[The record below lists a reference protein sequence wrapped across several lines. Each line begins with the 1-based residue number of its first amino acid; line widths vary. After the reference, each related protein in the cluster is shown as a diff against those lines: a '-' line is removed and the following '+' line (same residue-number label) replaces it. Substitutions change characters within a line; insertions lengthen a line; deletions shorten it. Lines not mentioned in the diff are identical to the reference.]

1 MKRKKTAI
9 AAAIAMLVGGPV
21 FSGEI
26 ADLGGRDPVFA
37 AETALP
43 ANPGFTDWAGG
54 VNWKMSGNEKLEL
67 RAAGRMYFSDDA
79 AFEQYNGKETVNG
92 NGNSVRIMSEG
103 GGLGYYPVSL
113 LGALKKNSTEVKGPE
128 VTLTNFDTVFI
139 AREVPG
145 ATVHV
150 GGGASLSVGARQF
163 ISSGG
168 QLYVAGAG
176 SLALGS
182 GDDKMDFVYVGGG
195 TAALSVNNYVTSSI
209 SIPGKL
215 EIHAKK
221 AVFEGNGGD
230 EQGKET
236 IAVAGGQLVLD
247 VDDVSVN
254 GNIRVGISSS
264 GVASRTDKSGSSVTI
279 GSDDAFVRITG
290 DVAVSSA
297 GGSLAVN
304 MSGEASSFTGTVT
317 EVMAKDD
324 QGQEIVNSMA
334 GTRFT
339 AGDGA
344 TIHLTG
350 DSAIR
355 SVTSNGAII
364 NTGTNT
370 LKIGELVN
378 REKGTT
384 ISTESIESG
393 QIEIGNNR
401 SENEGKLTLVL
412 NKKASEALSGDNRK
426 AAEQIAEVIKLGE
439 TSTSGY
445 QAQTEEDDLL
455 GKRTVDIGADGT
467 ILSVSEAKNTVT
479 DSLQKIGAMNFL
491 TFRAQINDVS
501 KRMGDLR
508 SMPQADGMW
517 ARAIAGQSEYKSIH
531 NTYQTLQ
538 IGADKRIGNIYVGGT
553 ASYTDG
559 EGKLDNGS
567 TDDKNWSFG
576 LYGGWIADD
585 GQYIDIIIKRHKLDT
600 DFDLHT
606 QSGTG
611 VNGRYHT
618 WGTSAS
624 VEYGWRLGI
633 ADTDYYIEPQAE
645 LMIGHLNGVSHT
657 TNVGTNI
664 KQEGIDT
671 AVGRVGIAAGWIS
684 PEKTG
689 SAYLKASVLHDWEGD
704 AKTRVSNK
712 KAMRSYTE
720 DMGGTW
726 GEFALGGTWNI
737 NKSLA
742 AYGEVE
748 TTAGNPVR
756 TTYQVSGGIR
766 YSF

>member
-43 ANPGFTDWAGG
+43 ANPGFTDWASG
-54 VNWKMSGNEKLEL
+54 VNWKMTGTDKMEIRASG
-67 RAAGRMYFSDDA
+67 GTYFKSDE
-79 AFEQYNGKETVNG
+79 AFEQYNGEETVNG
-92 NGNSVRIMSEG
+92 DGNSVRIMSEG
-103 GGLGYYPVSL
+103 GGSGYYPVSL
-113 LGALKKNSTEVKGPE
+113 LGALKENSTEIKGPE
-128 VTLTNFDTVFI
+128 VTLTDFDTVFI
-139 AREVPG
+139 GRTVPG

-150 GGGASLSVGARQF
+150 TRGASLSVGARQF

-176 SLALGS
+176 SLTLGS
-182 GDDKMDFVYVGGG
+182 AADKMDFVYVGGG
-195 TAALSVNNYVTSSI
+195 TAALSVNNYVATGI

-230 EQGKET
+230 ELGKET

-254 GNIRVGISSS
+254 GNIRVGISNS
-264 GVASRTDKSGSSVTI
+264 GVASGTDKSGSSVTI
-279 GSDDAFVRITG
+279 GSDDASVRITG

-344 TIHLTG
+344 AIHLTG
-350 DSAIR
+350 DSTIR

-364 NTGTNT
+364 DTGTNT
-370 LKIGELVN
+370 LKIEELIN

-384 ISTESIESG
+384 ISTGSLERG
-393 QIEIGNNR
+393 QIEIGSNR
-401 SENEGKLTLVL
+401 NENGGKLTVALDDSAAGQL
-412 NKKASEALSGDNRK
+412 GGNSPEEAARQIVATTEIKQGDK
-426 AAEQIAEVIKLGE
+426 SAIY
-439 TSTSGY
+439 T
-445 QAQTEEDDLL
+445 TEESAAI
-455 GKRTVDIGADGT
+455 GKMKVMTDTEGNI
-467 ILSVSEAKNTVT
+467 ISVSEAKNTVT

-517 ARAIAGQSEYKSIH
+517 ARAVAGQSEYKSIH

-538 IGADKRIGNIYVGGT
+538 IGGDKRIGNIYVGGT

-645 LMIGHLNGVSHT
+645 LMIGHQNGVSHT

-737 NKSLA
+737 NKNLA

>member
-1 MKRKKTAI
+1 MWER
-9 AAAIAMLVGGPV
+9 
-21 FSGEI
+21 
-26 ADLGGRDPVFA
+26 
-37 AETALP
+37 
-43 ANPGFTDWAGG
+43 
-54 VNWKMSGNEKLEL
+54 
-67 RAAGRMYFSDDA
+67 
-79 AFEQYNGKETVNG
+79 
-92 NGNSVRIMSEG
+92 
-103 GGLGYYPVSL
+103 
-113 LGALKKNSTEVKGPE
+113 
-128 VTLTNFDTVFI
+128 
-139 AREVPG
+139 
-145 ATVHV
+145 
-150 GGGASLSVGARQF
+150 GASLSVGARQF

-264 GVASRTDKSGSSVTI
+264 GVASGTDKSGSSVTI

-378 REKGTT
+378 REKGTAIITSSAKADQINITHNSGEGLNVILSQEAAELNGDAQAMASVLNIGQSDSPYT
-384 ISTESIESG
+384 ITARENTL
-393 QIEIGNNR
+393 IGN
-401 SENEGKLTLVL
+401 STLIL
-412 NKKASEALSGDNRK
+412 NP
-426 AAEQIAEVIKLGE
+426 
-439 TSTSGY
+439 
-445 QAQTEEDDLL
+445 
-455 GKRTVDIGADGT
+455 DGT
-467 ILSVSEAKNTVT
+467 IASYTEQKNTVT

-491 TFRAQINDVS
+491 TFRAQTNDVS

-508 SMPQADGMW
+508 SMPQSDGMW
-517 ARAIAGQSEYKSIH
+517 ARAVAGQSEYKSIH

-538 IGADKRIGNIYVGGT
+538 IGGDKRIGNIYVGGT

-585 GQYIDIIIKRHKLDT
+585 GQYVDIIIKRHKLDT